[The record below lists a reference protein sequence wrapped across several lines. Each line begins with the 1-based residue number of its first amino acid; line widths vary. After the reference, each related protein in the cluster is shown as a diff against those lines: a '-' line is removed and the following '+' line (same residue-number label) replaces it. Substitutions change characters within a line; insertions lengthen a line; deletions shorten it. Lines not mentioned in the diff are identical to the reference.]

1 MKTPV
6 LMLED
11 ILAQVSEG
19 INVLSTICKELPD
32 DEKTDS
38 ALACL
43 IRSFDKTLAEG
54 YDYIKKAPITKKN
67 VPTVIENHVFDAL
80 LAVRKLEV
88 LSQVTHES
96 FFKAE
101 DEEDQLCSM
110 FSVMWDYANE
120 VGAAIRNIK
129 QEIK

>member
-1 MKTPV
+1 MNNHEADNF
-6 LMLED
+6 LEKAITD
-11 ILAQVSEG
+11 
-19 INVLSTICKELPD
+19 LSKLYE
-32 DEKTDS
+32 
-38 ALACL
+38 
-43 IRSFDKTLAEG
+43 SFDREIENRVWEILQTVCNVKESITNNRNEVTET
-54 YDYIKKAPITKKN
+54 IKKAPPAKN
-67 VPTVIENHVFDAL
+67 VPRVIENYVFDAL
-80 LAVRKLEV
+80 LAVRKLET
-88 LSQVTHES
+88 LSQITHES

>member
-1 MKTPV
+1 MNDHSAIAQLDKAIIDLNQLFESCNKKFENQV
-6 LMLED
+6 WE
-11 ILAQVSEG
+11 ILQTVCNA
-19 INVLSTICKELPD
+19 KESITNNRN
-32 DEKTDS
+32 EVTE
-38 ALACL
+38 
-43 IRSFDKTLAEG
+43 T
-54 YDYIKKAPITKKN
+54 IKKAPQAKN
-67 VPTVIENHVFDAL
+67 VPRVIENYVFDAL
-80 LAVRKLEV
+80 LAVRKLET
-88 LSQVTHES
+88 LSQITHES